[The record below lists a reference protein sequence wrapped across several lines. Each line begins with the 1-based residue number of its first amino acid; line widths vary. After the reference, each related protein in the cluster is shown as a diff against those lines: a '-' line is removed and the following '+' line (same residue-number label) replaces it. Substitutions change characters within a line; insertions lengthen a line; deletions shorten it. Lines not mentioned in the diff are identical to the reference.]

1 MLKVIS
7 YNVRGITTVMKQLLL
22 RKWLETNPNDVL
34 LLQELHMTTQL
45 QLESFKRSF
54 PDYSII
60 CSLGT
65 WSAGG
70 VMIMIKIKLLI
81 VDAGTDHCGRVA
93 FVKVVVNNCPIII
106 ANIYAPTQANER
118 CVFFEN
124 LHLYIPSSHWI
135 LVGGDFNCVPEPAK
149 DRLQQGARV
158 DRRSYSFLNS
168 HVLQPLSLVELFRS
182 KYPHS
187 VVYSF
192 HNDVN
197 NIHSRIDFF
206 LGTNLVRRNRQHIA
220 YIPIGL
226 SDHDG
231 VSITLCLPPSTISK
245 FHRWICNTEVIKKP
259 SFLSRFQKIWDILLQ
274 SSDFN
279 GLDWWSDL
287 KTSLTLLLQDEQ
299 KQMVVEARRKMK
311 ELQEHYRTVAT
322 NPSNDDLI
330 EMATIRNNIHH
341 LLIEKAAANIHGYR
355 ERNAQTLGEIAK
367 SRLSST
373 RSNQSLIHF
382 LNHPSKGRVDTI
394 DEMLDVAT
402 NYYEDLYREK
412 PIDVSLWSSLFDG
425 LPKLG
430 VQDRALLDCEIT
442 VKECLDA
449 LRSMP
454 DGKTPGDDGIPTE
467 TWRVVFPLIGSQY
480 VKMLNIAKE
489 KGRFKPDFLRAL
501 LTLLKKKN
509 KFDGQMKDFRPL
521 SLMNIDYK
529 ILSKV
534 LSTRLRKVL
543 GNIIHQDQTCSIPG
557 RAIHDNIYLIRSIID
572 YQQRIRDPI
581 GLILWDQEKA
591 FDRVNHRYLVGVLEA
606 FGFGSEFIS
615 WVKLLYAN
623 GSFRIKI
630 NNSIS
635 IPISFN
641 SGVRQGCSLS
651 GGLFIISL
659 EPLLHR
665 IRSNQAIPGILPPGG
680 QYSNIRQVVLANKNN
695 INPDHVR
702 IKTIAYADDVNT
714 LVRNKDEETATIA
727 ITKTEILWV
736 SDWLPPPCFE
746 SKVNC
751 DWCTFLGIPI
761 NTTGQLPK
769 SELERKI
776 SNIKQQIGY
785 WSQINLSLTERVT
798 VLKVFILSQLIYW
811 LSLSTVPKESIM
823 ELQKL
828 ILHFFWLPL
837 GPRINFRTII
847 GHKYNGGFSVPHIDV
862 MISSLRIKCGLQ
874 LLNLSRPA
882 PWKFFVL
889 IDTAVQLRQYAPWVW
904 FNLTPH
910 RESGN
915 TFFHEVASHTAQ
927 WLKAG
932 GKLTSQ
938 NNEPSIYWQL
948 INRQYFRRPICEV
961 RNPHLKDISFFRLL
975 RESLPNRQLDFWLL
989 LANFGIHTRS
999 RLGHNDISRQCL
1011 LCPAVETP
1019 AHLFINCPILVGLF
1033 DILNN
1038 RIQSICGHKLN
1049 KAIMDVVY
1057 LKEILQMSPNRL
1069 TRRNMVFLIGCYLH
1083 TIWTFRNVVRHQCH
1097 QHQGLDP
1104 CIAARQFLAATKH
1117 LPFDNG

>member
-1 MLKVIS
+1 
-7 YNVRGITTVMKQLLL
+7 
-22 RKWLETNPNDVL
+22 
-34 LLQELHMTTQL
+34 
-45 QLESFKRSF
+45 
-54 PDYSII
+54 
-60 CSLGT
+60 
-65 WSAGG
+65 
-70 VMIMIKIKLLI
+70 
-81 VDAGTDHCGRVA
+81 
-93 FVKVVVNNCPIII
+93 
-106 ANIYAPTQANER
+106 
-118 CVFFEN
+118 
-124 LHLYIPSSHWI
+124 
-135 LVGGDFNCVPEPAK
+135 
-149 DRLQQGARV
+149 
-158 DRRSYSFLNS
+158 
-168 HVLQPLSLVELFRS
+168 
-182 KYPHS
+182 
-187 VVYSF
+187 
-192 HNDVN
+192 
-197 NIHSRIDFF
+197 
-206 LGTNLVRRNRQHIA
+206 
-220 YIPIGL
+220 
-226 SDHDG
+226 
-231 VSITLCLPPSTISK
+231 
-245 FHRWICNTEVIKKP
+245 
-259 SFLSRFQKIWDILLQ
+259 
-274 SSDFN
+274 
-279 GLDWWSDL
+279 
-287 KTSLTLLLQDEQ
+287 
-299 KQMVVEARRKMK
+299 
-311 ELQEHYRTVAT
+311 
-322 NPSNDDLI
+322 
-330 EMATIRNNIHH
+330 
-341 LLIEKAAANIHGYR
+341 
-355 ERNAQTLGEIAK
+355 
-367 SRLSST
+367 
-373 RSNQSLIHF
+373 
-382 LNHPSKGRVDTI
+382 
-394 DEMLDVAT
+394 MLDVAT

-702 IKTIAYADDVNT
+702 IKTIAYADD
-714 LVRNKDEETATIA
+714 
-727 ITKTEILWV
+727 
-736 SDWLPPPCFE
+736 
-746 SKVNC
+746 
-751 DWCTFLGIPI
+751 
-761 NTTGQLPK
+761 
-769 SELERKI
+769 
-776 SNIKQQIGY
+776 
-785 WSQINLSLTERVT
+785 
-798 VLKVFILSQLIYW
+798 
-811 LSLSTVPKESIM
+811 
-823 ELQKL
+823 
-828 ILHFFWLPL
+828 
-837 GPRINFRTII
+837 
-847 GHKYNGGFSVPHIDV
+847 
-862 MISSLRIKCGLQ
+862 
-874 LLNLSRPA
+874 
-882 PWKFFVL
+882 
-889 IDTAVQLRQYAPWVW
+889 
-904 FNLTPH
+904 
-910 RESGN
+910 
-915 TFFHEVASHTAQ
+915 
-927 WLKAG
+927 
-932 GKLTSQ
+932 